1 MQNALA
7 YLFNPCYLN
16 KSGVVPLLFGVSM
29 VKDYSGLEGKTFE
42 CGVTVVRIIKKEE
55 WESFGISPNSRHTY
69 ALCETHC
76 SICGQKVIQVDTL
89 VRGVRKV
96 ACSHAG
102 KQSLADTLRANAA
115 KRREAKTADDL
126 ERAENS
132 IGQTLGIHT
141 VESIVCENPVRVLA
155 RCVHCGNSHVVRFDH
170 IGDCKCRCQSVRQP
184 VKYPCDELTKKYPRL
199 YNKLKSHWRKC
210 TVEGCD
216 GWDCYGAKGWH
227 FGERWTRRD
236 KNGKLKLNTAVAIQD
251 CLALGWDEN
260 NPDLILE
267 KDKKAIELGIREIS
281 ERTVRFVPRLENS
294 LHHFY

>member
-1 MQNALA
+1 MR
-7 YLFNPCYLN
+7 
-16 KSGVVPLLFGVSM
+16 
-29 VKDYSGLEGKTFE
+29 KDYSGLEGKTFE

-55 WESFGISPNSRHTY
+55 RKSFGISLNSRHTF

-76 SICGQKVIQVDTL
+76 SICGQKVIQVDKL

-102 KQSLADTLRANAA
+102 KRSLADTLRANAL
-115 KRREAKTADDL
+115 KRREAKTANDL
-126 ERAENS
+126 SEAKSS
-132 IGQTLGIHT
+132 IGKTLGIYT

-155 RCVHCGNSHVVRFDH
+155 RCVHCGNSRVVRFDH

-184 VKYPCDELTKKYPRL
+184 VKHPCDGLTAKYPRL
-199 YNKLKSHWRKC
+199 YAILKSHWRKC

-227 FGERWTRRD
+227 FGERWTRRGKD
-236 KNGKLKLNTAVAIQD
+236 GKLMLNTAVAIQD

-281 ERTVRFVPRLENS
+281 ERTVRFVPRGENY
-294 LHHFY
+294 LYFFDK

>member
-1 MQNALA
+1 
-7 YLFNPCYLN
+7 
-16 KSGVVPLLFGVSM
+16 M

-55 WESFGISPNSRHTY
+55 WESFGIRPDARHTY

-76 SICGQKVIQVDTL
+76 EICGQKVIKVDVL
-89 VRGVRKV
+89 VRGVRKF

-102 KQSLADTLRANAA
+102 KQALADTLRANAL
-115 KRREAKTADDL
+115 KRREAKTANDL
-126 ERAENS
+126 SEAKSS
-132 IGQTLGIHT
+132 IGKTLGIYT

-155 RCVHCGNSHVVRFDH
+155 HCIHCGNQIIVRFDH
-170 IGDCKCRCQSVRQP
+170 IETYKCRCQHKPSRNP
-184 VKYPCDELTKKYPRL
+184 PCKGITGEYRKL

-216 GWDCYGAKGWH
+216 GWAHYGAKGWH

-236 KNGKLKLNTAVAIQD
+236 KSGKLKLNTVVAIQD

-260 NPDLILE
+260 NPDLVLE

-281 ERTVRFVPRLENS
+281 ERTVRFVPSCENY
-294 LHHFY
+294 LYHFD